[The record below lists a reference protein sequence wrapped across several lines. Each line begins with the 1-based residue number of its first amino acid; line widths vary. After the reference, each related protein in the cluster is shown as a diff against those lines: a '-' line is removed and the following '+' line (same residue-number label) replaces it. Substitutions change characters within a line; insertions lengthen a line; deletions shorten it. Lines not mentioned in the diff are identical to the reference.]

1 MSSDVFCTSPAKTR
15 ANGVRRRENE
25 KNAAGKGAGCHESK
39 KSGPACRTGTIRTGS
54 GAADFRLN
62 PVIRLAD
69 TARYLQNRKLRER
82 RQKHE
87 RETAGKG
94 NPAPRRGVCFDVCGS
109 ARGFECHA
117 RGTQCRRLNATL
129 HDSFMRPN
137 FTGKQAIA
145 CVPPWR
151 RHSACSLSMNM
162 LLMV

>member
-1 MSSDVFCTSPAKTR
+1 MSSDVFYASPAKTR
-15 ANGVRRRENE
+15 GDGVRRRENE
-25 KNAAGKGAGCHESK
+25 KNAAGKGAGCRKSK
-39 KSGPACRTGTIRTGS
+39 KSGPACRAGTIRTGS
-54 GAADFRLN
+54 GAADFR
-62 PVIRLAD
+62 PKRVIRLAD
-69 TARYLQNRKLRER
+69 TAGYLQNRKLRER

-87 RETAGKG
+87 RETAGNI
-94 NPAPRRGVCFDVCGS
+94 NPAPRRGVCFDVCAS
-109 ARGFECHA
+109 ARGWHA

>member
-1 MSSDVFCTSPAKTR
+1 MSSDIFCTSPAKTR
-15 ANGVRRRENE
+15 ANGVRRRENAG
-25 KNAAGKGAGCHESK
+25 KAAGKGDGMPQVEEVR
-39 KSGPACRTGTIRTGS
+39 SGMPDRNNTDRVRRRRFPPEARHSPCRYGEVSAKPKTKGKTAETRTG
-54 GAADFRLN
+54 
-62 PVIRLAD
+62 
-69 TARYLQNRKLRER
+69 NR
-82 RQKHE
+82 
-87 RETAGKG
+87 GKG

-129 HDSFMRPN
+129 HDSFARPN

>member
-15 ANGVRRRENE
+15 ANGARRRENE
-25 KNAAGKGAGCHESK
+25 KNAAGKGDGMPQVEEVR
-39 KSGPACRTGTIRTGS
+39 SGMPDRNNTDRVRRRR
-54 GAADFRLN
+54 F
-62 PVIRLAD
+62 PPE
-69 TARYLQNRKLRER
+69 ARHSPCQYGEASANRKLRER

>member
-25 KNAAGKGAGCHESK
+25 KNAAGKGAGCRKSK

-69 TARYLQNRKLRER
+69 TARYLQNRKPRER

-87 RETAGKG
+87 RETAGNI

-109 ARGFECHA
+109 ARGFECHVPA
-117 RGTQCRRLNATL
+117 GHNAVDSTQLFTTLLCDRTLRASKLLPAFRPGGVTPRAACR
-129 HDSFMRPN
+129 
-137 FTGKQAIA
+137 
-145 CVPPWR
+145 
-151 RHSACSLSMNM
+151 
-162 LLMV
+162 